1 MKLTATTFMFVSFA
15 LAWILGGSA
24 FPAQNGEARQRN
36 AKAPVKLAG
45 VIAIPGNP
53 LVTSDIVWVDPGTK
67 KFYFADR
74 SNFGV
79 DVIDAE
85 NNLFVGRISGF
96 AGPQTSR
103 GDPNANATTPPPDD
117 AAKQKRQEK

>member
-1 MKLTATTFMFVSFA
+1 VRLKAAVVIFLSFTLA
-15 LAWILGGSA
+15 LILSSGVVLAQSSA
-24 FPAQNGEARQRN
+24 ARERN
-36 AKAPVKLAG
+36 NKAPIELAG

-79 DVIDAE
+79 DVIDAA

-103 GDPNANATTPPPDD
+103 GDPNANATTPPPDE
-117 AAKQKRQEK
+117 AAKQ